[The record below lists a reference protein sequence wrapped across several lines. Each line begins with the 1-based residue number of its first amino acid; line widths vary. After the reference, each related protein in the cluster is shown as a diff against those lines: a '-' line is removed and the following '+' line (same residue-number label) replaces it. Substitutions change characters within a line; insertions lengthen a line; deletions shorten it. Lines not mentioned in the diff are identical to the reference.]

1 MTTPNAT
8 CAYTGRELC
17 IRGDSTY
24 PYINL
29 EGHGGIYFADEAAKQ
44 AWCEQNVQWNP
55 DRNRYEPRSNTIT
68 INGSAIPVTSAS

>member
-1 MTTPNAT
+1 MTNPNAT

-29 EGHGGIYFADEAAKQ
+29 EGHGGIYFADHAAKQ
-44 AWCEQNVQWNP
+44 RWCQANVREENGRFVPKTPGQV
-55 DRNRYEPRSNTIT
+55 T
-68 INGSAIPVTSAS
+68 INGQIVPVATT